1 MLTAS
6 GSGPSAPSL
15 AGAAACVLVLAVSS
29 GCKDD
34 RGVPSANPAK
44 PRGTATESDRRDLPP
59 PVNLRFSG
67 VEEPVRL
74 KVDGRDLGP
83 FRWSR
88 SNMID
93 FVTLEGVSR
102 EAAVTAEV
110 LLPCGWSPITIAAR
124 PGGWL
129 DLGPRYGKLRFLVDN
144 RGGPEATF
152 ALGESQHAVAAAR
165 AVAFSVPAPGCPAVM
180 KLGDR
185 TLGPFSQASDRDDRP
200 VFLVDPTAKRC
211 YQYSV
216 RNYRRAGSDASIV
229 GSPPSRFASR
239 LVHVLPGPIDF
250 LFEKGPETIRDWK
263 GLETATRTQLLE
275 VAC

>member
-1 MLTAS
+1 
-6 GSGPSAPSL
+6 
-15 AGAAACVLVLAVSS
+15 
-29 GCKDD
+29 
-34 RGVPSANPAK
+34 
-44 PRGTATESDRRDLPP
+44 
-59 PVNLRFSG
+59 
-67 VEEPVRL
+67 
-74 KVDGRDLGP
+74 
-83 FRWSR
+83 
-88 SNMID
+88 MID
-93 FVTLEGVSR
+93 FVTLDGVSR

-110 LLPCGWSPITIAAR
+110 LLPCGWSPITIATR

-129 DLGPRYGKLRFLVDN
+129 DLGPGYRKLRFLVDN
-144 RGGPEATF
+144 RGGPQATF
-152 ALGESQHAVAAAR
+152 ALGESQYAVAAAR

-185 TLGPFSQASDRDDRP
+185 TLGSFSQPSDGDDRS

-216 RNYRRAGSDASIV
+216 RNYRRAGSEASIV

-263 GLETATRTQLLE
+263 GLETATRAQLLE